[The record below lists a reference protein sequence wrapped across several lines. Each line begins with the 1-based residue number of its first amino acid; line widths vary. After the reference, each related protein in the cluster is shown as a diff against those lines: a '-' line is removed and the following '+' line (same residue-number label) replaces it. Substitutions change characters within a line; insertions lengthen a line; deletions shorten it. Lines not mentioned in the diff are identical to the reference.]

1 MNNLNRAVVDHAI
14 CSRRSIRAFLADPVP
29 QAVIKEILAVASRA
43 PSGSNTQP
51 WKVYVVTGQTRQKV
65 IDTVCQTQLE
75 LQQHPDLAQR
85 YVASFDYYPKTWFS
99 PFIERRR
106 ENGLGLYGLL
116 GLGKDNKA
124 GMAAQHL
131 RNYQLFDAPVALFF
145 TTHQNLGVG
154 AKMDIAMLMQNVMTA
169 AQARGLA
176 TCPQAAWNHFHAL
189 VLPILGADANEELV
203 CAIALGYPDETAL
216 VNDFV
221 TPRVPVREF
230 TVFLD

>member
-1 MNNLNRAVVDHAI
+1 MNNLNIAAVDQAI
-14 CSRRSIRAFLADPVP
+14 TSRRSIRAFLPDAIPKSTL
-29 QAVIKEILAVASRA
+29 INILEVASRA

-51 WKVYVVTGQTRQKV
+51 WKVYVVTGQTRQKI
-65 IDTVCQTQLE
+65 IDAVCGSQLQINQQPE
-75 LQQHPDLAQR
+75 LAGN
-85 YVASFDYYPKTWFS
+85 YVASFDYYPKHWFS

-116 GLGKDNKA
+116 GLGKSDKL

-154 AKMDIAMLMQNVMTA
+154 AKMDVSMLMQNVMTA

-176 TCPQAAWNHFHAL
+176 TCPQAAWNHFHDL
-189 VLPILGADANEELV
+189 VLPILGADADEELV
-203 CAIALGYPDETAL
+203 CAVALGYPDPNAT
-216 VNDFV
+216 VNTFS
-221 TPRVPVREF
+221 TPRVAVEEF
-230 TVFLD
+230 SVFLD

>member
-1 MNNLNRAVVDHAI
+1 MNNLNSAVVDHAI
-14 CSRRSIRAFLADPVP
+14 CSRRSIRAFLPDQVP
-29 QAVIKEILAVASRA
+29 SEMISEILQVASRA

-51 WKVYVVTGQTRQKV
+51 WKVYVVTGQTRQKI
-65 IDTVCQTQLE
+65 IDAVCQTQLHI
-75 LQQHPDLAQR
+75 QQTPDLAQH

-116 GLGKDNKA
+116 GLAKDNKA

-145 TTHQNLGVG
+145 TTHQDLGVG
-154 AKMDIAMLMQNVMTA
+154 AKMDVAMLMQNVMTA

-176 TCPQAAWNHFHAL
+176 TCPQAAWNHFHS
-189 VLPILGADANEELV
+189 VILPHLGAAANEELV
-203 CAIALGYPDETAL
+203 CAIALGYPDQSAL
-216 VNDFV
+216 VNEFV
-221 TPRVPVREF
+221 TPRVALHEF